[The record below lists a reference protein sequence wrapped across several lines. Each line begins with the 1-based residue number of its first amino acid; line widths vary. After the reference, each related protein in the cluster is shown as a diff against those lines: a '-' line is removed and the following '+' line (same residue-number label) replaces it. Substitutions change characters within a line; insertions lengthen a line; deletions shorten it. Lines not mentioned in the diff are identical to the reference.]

1 MPDEAAP
8 TGAAELT
15 ALLAAARAGDADA
28 AGRAFAAVYRDL
40 HDLARA
46 KLRRHKTITLLD
58 TTALVHESYE
68 RLAGAGRLAVE
79 DRRHFFAYAA
89 RVMRSVIVDAAR
101 ARLAAR
107 RGGGRTD
114 LALDTA
120 IGADAPPADAR
131 LVELD
136 DALADL
142 AKVNPRLAQVVEL
155 RYFGGLTEAEVA
167 AALAVSERTVK
178 RDWEK
183 ARLLLAA
190 ALG

>member
-1 MPDEAAP
+1 MPDEAARP
-8 TGAAELT
+8 GAAELT
-15 ALLAAARAGDADA
+15 ALLAAARAGDPDA
-28 AGRAFAAVYRDL
+28 AGKAFAAVYRDL
-40 HDLARA
+40 HELARA
-46 KLRRHKTITLLD
+46 KLRHHRTITLLD

-68 RLAGAGRLAVE
+68 RLVGAGRLAVE

-89 RVMRSVIVDAAR
+89 RAMRSVIVDAAR

-107 RGGGRTD
+107 RGGGRPDATLD
-114 LALDTA
+114 SRIADPALADDGRVVA
-120 IGADAPPADAR
+120 
-131 LVELD
+131 VD

-155 RYFGGLTEAEVA
+155 RFFGGLTEAEVA
-167 AALAVSERTVK
+167 AALSLSERTVK

-183 ARLLLAA
+183 ARMLLAA

>member
-1 MPDEAAP
+1 MPDEASRS
-8 TGAAELT
+8 GAAELT
-15 ALLAAARAGDADA
+15 ALLAAARAGDPDA
-28 AGRAFAAVYRDL
+28 AGKAFAAVYRDL
-40 HDLARA
+40 HELARA
-46 KLRRHKTITLLD
+46 KLRHHRTITLLD

-89 RVMRSVIVDAAR
+89 RAMRSVIVDAAR

-107 RGGGRTD
+107 RGGGRPEAT
-114 LALDTA
+114 LDSR
-120 IGADAPPADAR
+120 IADPARADDDRVVA
-131 LVELD
+131 VD

-155 RYFGGLTEAEVA
+155 RFFGGLTEAEVA
-167 AALAVSERTVK
+167 AALSVSERTVK

-183 ARLLLAA
+183 ARMLLAA